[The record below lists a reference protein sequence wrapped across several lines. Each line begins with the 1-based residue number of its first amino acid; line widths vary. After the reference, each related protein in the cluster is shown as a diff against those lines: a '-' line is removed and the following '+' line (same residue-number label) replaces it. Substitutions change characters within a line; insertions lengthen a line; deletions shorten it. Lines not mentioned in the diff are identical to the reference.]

1 MSLNLLGRADDSAMK
16 LRRRHLLQRLGSD
29 VALLAKAAAAVVVTG
44 MLLAWL
50 VAVPPEAGIFP
61 DGEDSP
67 HSFKVASREDIP
79 KLLDTIRFLSAAHR
93 GAAGLEDPADPP
105 DPDPGRPV
113 FAGFAIDSL
122 DLPDA
127 EVNLLTD
134 YLAAFRDGR
143 PPRGMTARFLPRA
156 TRFPPSADKAL
167 AAAVAGD
174 VLRHAGEYEAALQS
188 YDDGAAMD
196 NACAVYCRRRALEL
210 CTDKV
215 WKDQLRSRYQRPG
228 WAESLA
234 DESPFA
240 ETDRIIVAAGDWRG
254 LLRHAWSHFRRGLAR
269 PLWIAVTLVMA
280 AVWLV
285 TIGLVC
291 GIRRAGWLLCFLA
304 LVTGALGV
312 VPVLMMVVLQNRLS
326 SLQENGTA
334 LNDLIFYVS
343 GVGLREELGKL
354 MAFLPLLPFLR
365 GATPGTCFAVAS
377 CCGLGF
383 AVAEN
388 LSYLSASMG
397 LATLPRFLTANFLHL
412 ALTGLCGGY
421 LCLALRWSRSFFHQF
436 STVLLGSVLAHGI
449 YDWSISGASGPEG
462 SAIHFFCFL
471 AIAWH
476 YFQSLHRFS
485 DRSASEV
492 QPEAIWVMGV
502 AFLSAAL
509 MIVTA
514 RQSGF
519 ASAMDAVIPTAGSL
533 FATAALMIWKIR
545 HS

>member
-1 MSLNLLGRADDSAMK
+1 MK

-29 VALLAKAAAAVVVTG
+29 VALLAKAAAAVVVIG

-50 VAVPPEAGIFP
+50 VAVPPQAGLFP
-61 DGEDSP
+61 DSGDP
-67 HSFKVASREDIP
+67 GHAFKMTSREDIP
-79 KLLDTIRFLSAAHR
+79 KLLDSIRFLSSAHR
-93 GAAGLEDPADPP
+93 EAEGSEDPVELQR
-105 DPDPGRPV
+105 PDPGRPAL
-113 FAGFAIDSL
+113 AGFAVDSPGL
-122 DLPDA
+122 ADA

-134 YLAAFRDGR
+134 YLKAFRQGR
-143 PPRGMTARFLPRA
+143 PPREMTAMFLARA
-156 TRFPPSADKAL
+156 TRIPPSADQAL

-174 VLRHAGEYEAALQS
+174 VLRHAGEYEAALQR
-188 YDDGAAMD
+188 YDEGAAMEG
-196 NACAVYCRRRALEL
+196 ACAVYCRRRALEL
-210 CTDKV
+210 CADKG
-215 WKDQLRSRYQRPG
+215 WKDRLRSRYQRPA
-228 WAESLA
+228 WPEALA
-234 DESPFA
+234 QESPFA

-254 LLRHAWSHFRRGLAR
+254 LLRHAWSHFCRGLAR
-269 PLWIAVTLVMA
+269 PQWLVLTLVMA

-291 GIRRAGWLLCFLA
+291 GIRRADWLLCWLA

-312 VPVLMMVVLQNRLS
+312 VPVLVMAVLQNRLS

-354 MAFLPLLPFLR
+354 IAFLPLLLFLR
-365 GATPGTCFAVAS
+365 RATPGTCFAVAS

-397 LATLPRFLTANFLHL
+397 LAALPRFLTANFLHL

-421 LCLALRWSRSFFHQF
+421 LCLAIRWSRSFFHQF

-476 YFQSLHRFS
+476 YFQTLHRFS
-485 DRSASEV
+485 DRSASDA

>member
-1 MSLNLLGRADDSAMK
+1 MK
-16 LRRRHLLQRLGSD
+16 LRRRHLLQRLGSEA
-29 VALLAKAAAAVVVTG
+29 ALLAKAAAAVVAAG

-50 VAVPPEAGIFP
+50 VAAPPDAGVFP
-61 DGEDSP
+61 DGGDPS
-67 HSFKVASREDIP
+67 HSFTVASREDVP
-79 KLLDTIRFLSAAHR
+79 GLLDRIRLLSAAQR
-93 GAAGLEDPADPP
+93 ESTGQETSGDSPGLHPSSPSL
-105 DPDPGRPV
+105 
-113 FAGFAIDSL
+113 AGFALDSP

-127 EVNLLTD
+127 ERNLLAD
-134 YLAAFRDGR
+134 YAEAFRRGR
-143 PPRGMTARFLPRA
+143 PSRELTARFLQQG
-156 TRFPPSADKAL
+156 TRFPPAADHAL

-174 VLRHAGEYEAALQS
+174 VLRHAGEYETALQC
-188 YDDGAAMD
+188 YDDGATME
-196 NACAVYCRRRALEL
+196 NACASYCRRRALEL
-210 CTDKV
+210 CADKD
-215 WKDQLRSRYQRPG
+215 WRDQLRSRYQRPG
-228 WAESLA
+228 WRDSLA
-234 DESPFA
+234 DESSLA

-254 LLRHAWSHFRRGLAR
+254 LLRHAWSHFHRALAQ
-269 PLWIAVTLVMA
+269 PQWLALTLVMA

-285 TIGLVC
+285 TVGLVC
-291 GIRRAGWLLCFLA
+291 GIRRVAWPLCFLA
-304 LVTGALGV
+304 VVTGALGV

-326 SLQENGTA
+326 GLHENGTA

-354 MAFLPLLPFLR
+354 IAFLPLLPFLR
-365 GATPGTCFAVAS
+365 RATPGTCFAVAS

-397 LATLPRFLTANFLHL
+397 LAALPRFLTANFVHL

-421 LCLALRWSRSFFHQF
+421 LCLAIRWSRSFFHQF
-436 STVLLGSVLAHGI
+436 STIFIGSVLAHGI
-449 YDWSISGASGPEG
+449 YDWSISTASGPEG
-462 SAIHFFCFL
+462 SAIHFFGFL

-476 YFQSLHRFS
+476 YFQTLHRFS
-485 DRSASEV
+485 DRSASDV
-492 QPEAIWVMGV
+492 QPEAIWVIGV
-502 AFLSAAL
+502 AVLSAAL

>member
-1 MSLNLLGRADDSAMK
+1 MK

-79 KLLDTIRFLSAAHR
+79 KLLDTIRFLSGAHR
-93 GAAGLEDPADPP
+93 GTAGLEDPADPP

-113 FAGFAIDSL
+113 FAGLAIDSL

-269 PLWIAVTLVMA
+269 PLWIALTLVMA

-291 GIRRAGWLLCFLA
+291 GIRRAGWLLCCFA
-304 LVTGALGV
+304 LITGALGV
-312 VPVLMMVVLQNRLS
+312 VPVLMMVVLQNRLA

-334 LNDLIFYVS
+334 LNDLIFYTS
-343 GVGLREELGKL
+343 
-354 MAFLPLLPFLR
+354 
-365 GATPGTCFAVAS
+365 
-377 CCGLGF
+377 
-383 AVAEN
+383 
-388 LSYLSASMG
+388 
-397 LATLPRFLTANFLHL
+397 
-412 ALTGLCGGY
+412 
-421 LCLALRWSRSFFHQF
+421 
-436 STVLLGSVLAHGI
+436 
-449 YDWSISGASGPEG
+449 G
-462 SAIHFFCFL
+462 SAC
-471 AIAWH
+471 
-476 YFQSLHRFS
+476 
-485 DRSASEV
+485 
-492 QPEAIWVMGV
+492 
-502 AFLSAAL
+502 
-509 MIVTA
+509 A
-514 RQSGF
+514 RNSGN
-519 ASAMDAVIPTAGSL
+519 
-533 FATAALMIWKIR
+533 
-545 HS
+545 